1 MGVAVEP
8 PQRGSPWQALRHRDF
23 RLLWVGNFVSQAGSR
38 MTMVA
43 VGVQLWDLT
52 HDPAALGLPGLFRL
66 LPVLGL
72 SLFGGVIADAL
83 DRRRL
88 LMVTQTL
95 MALTSLVLALTTQSG
110 LITPWIIYAV
120 SALAASAT
128 AFDNPARS
136 ALIPNLVPRRHLP
149 NALSLNIIMWQVASI
164 VGPTFAGFFLPL
176 HATGLALIYWID
188 AISFTAVLIALFFI
202 RTPTQQAASRDV
214 SLKAAL
220 DGLRFLRK
228 TPILTSTMVLDF
240 FATFFGAATV
250 LLPAFAERVLHV
262 DRQFWG
268 VLYASPAV
276 GAVIA
281 GLVMSWI
288 GHVRRQGA
296 VVLVSVAVYGLA
308 TVVFGLSTYFWLTVL
323 ALAFAEA
330 ADTVSMVMRQTI
342 RQLSTPD
349 ALRGRMT
356 SVNMIFYMGGPQLG
370 EFEAGITASIIGLGP
385 SVVLGGVGVLAATAI
400 VGYLVPSLRNY
411 HSTD

>member
-1 MGVAVEP
+1 
-8 PQRGSPWQALRHRDF
+8 
-23 RLLWVGNFVSQAGSR
+23 VSQAGSR

-52 HDPAALGLPGLFRL
+52 HDPAALGLTGLFRL
-66 LPVLGL
+66 VPVLVL

-83 DRRRL
+83 DRKRL

-95 MALTSLVLALTTQSG
+95 MALTSLTLAVTTQIG
-110 LITPWIIYAV
+110 AITPWIIYGV

-136 ALIPNLVPRRHLP
+136 ALLPNLVPRRHLP

-164 VGPTFAGFFLPL
+164 VGPMFAGFFLPL

-202 RTPTQQAASRDV
+202 RSRTQEAPTRDV
-214 SLKAAL
+214 SFKAAI
-220 DGLRFLRK
+220 DGLHFLRK

-250 LLPAFAERVLHV
+250 LLPAFADQVLHV

-268 VLYASPAV
+268 ILYAAPAT

-281 GLVMSWI
+281 GLIMTWV
-288 GHVRRQGA
+288 GHVRRQGM
-296 VVLVSVAVYGLA
+296 VVLVSVAAYGLG
-308 TVVFGLSTYFWLTVL
+308 TIVFGLSTAFWLTAL
-323 ALAFAEA
+323 ALAVAEG

-356 SVNMIFYMGGPQLG
+356 SVNMMFYMGGPQLG
-370 EFEAGITASIIGLGP
+370 EFEAGVVASLLGLGP
-385 SVVLGGVGVLAATAI
+385 SVVLGGVGVLLATAI
-400 VGYLVPSLRNY
+400 VGYMVPSLRNY
-411 HSTD
+411 ESRD